1 MLPLDDRDGWIWMDG
16 GMVPWREAKLHV
28 LSHGLHYA
36 SAVFEGE
43 RAYGGRIVAL
53 REHGERLL
61 RSCELVE
68 LACSYGVDELN
79 QAAEQVVAANGLGD
93 AYIRRIVWRG
103 SGVLAVAAPYNPAH
117 VAIAAW
123 PWAGT
128 EGHSKVERG
137 VRLCTARWRR
147 PPPDCMPHEA
157 KLSAEYAIGT
167 LNRHA
172 AMRAG
177 YDDALV
183 LDWRGRLAEATGAN
197 MFLVEGERLI
207 TPVPDCFL
215 DGITRRTVMRLARE
229 RGLEVVERAVLPE
242 ELARFDEVF
251 LAGTAAEITPVR
263 QIDGHDFKVGVVTT
277 AMVDAYRDHVGA
289 VAAFPVAA

>member
-53 REHGERLL
+53 REHGDRLL

-68 LACSYGVDELN
+68 LACSYDADELN
-79 QAAEQVVAANGLGD
+79 RRPSKSWPPMGSAMLMSG
-93 AYIRRIVWRG
+93 RIVWRG
-103 SGVLAVAAPYNPAH
+103 SGVLAVAAPDNPAH

-157 KLSAEYAIGT
+157 KLSAEYAIGD
-167 LNRHA
+167 
-172 AMRAG
+172 AG
-177 YDDALV
+177 PARGDAGGLRRCA
-183 LDWRGRLAEATGAN
+183 DARLAGPP
-197 MFLVEGERLI
+197 RRSHRRQH
-207 TPVPDCFL
+207 VP
-215 DGITRRTVMRLARE
+215 GRR
-229 RGLEVVERAVLPE
+229 
-242 ELARFDEVF
+242 
-251 LAGTAAEITPVR
+251 
-263 QIDGHDFKVGVVTT
+263 
-277 AMVDAYRDHVGA
+277 
-289 VAAFPVAA
+289 